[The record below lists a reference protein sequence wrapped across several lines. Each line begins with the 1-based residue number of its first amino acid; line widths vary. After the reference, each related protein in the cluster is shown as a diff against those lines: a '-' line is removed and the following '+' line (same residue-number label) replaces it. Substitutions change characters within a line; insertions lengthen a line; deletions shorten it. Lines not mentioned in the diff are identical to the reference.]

1 MGCLVLGDRRAV
13 SPLIAVLIAI
23 AITVAGGLVVYQ
35 MFFGTAGTLSKTGT
49 IQVVSA
55 DYIKYGPSGSQE
67 FVSITIKNTGNVRI
81 TACYVTFYDE
91 DGTYYRVNLG
101 VIEPGQSKGHSRYN
115 PPRSGGT
122 NNAWDIVC
130 GKTYPIY
137 IDVRFRDGGN
147 LRQTIT
153 VTSHA

>member
-1 MGCLVLGDRRAV
+1 MRFKVLGDRRAV
-13 SPLIAVLIAI
+13 SPLIGVLITI
-23 AITVAGGLVVYQ
+23 AITIAGGLIVYQ
-35 MFFGTAGTLSKTGT
+35 AFFGTAGTISKTGS

-55 DYIKYGPSGSQE
+55 DYIKYGPGGSQE
-67 FVSITIKNTGNVRI
+67 FVSITIKNTGNIRI
-81 TACYVTFYDE
+81 TQCWVYFYDE

-101 VIEPGQSKGHSRYN
+101 TIDPGQSKGHSRYN

-122 NNAWDIVC
+122 NNAWDIIC
-130 GKTYPIY
+130 GKTYPIM
-137 IDVRFRDGGN
+137 IEVNFQDGGN